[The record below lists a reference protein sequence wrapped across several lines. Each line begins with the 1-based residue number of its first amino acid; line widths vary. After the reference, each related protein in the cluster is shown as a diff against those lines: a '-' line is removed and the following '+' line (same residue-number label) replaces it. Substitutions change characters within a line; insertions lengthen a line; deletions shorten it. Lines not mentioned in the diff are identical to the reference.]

1 MDKFTDHLG
10 TDVTRRQVVKT
21 GVKLAYAA
29 PLVAASFRLTAGSTA
44 AADLWVPIITEAEW
58 LESEGIVGGF
68 DKPDD
73 KGPKDCKTVICHRTC
88 SESGGELKNGF
99 NAIEIPRQCT
109 VTPEAALAAHLEQ
122 HPHTCQGG
130 RQDFIAIGVNDK
142 KEANCGTTSTT

>member
-44 AADLWVPIITEAEW
+44 AADLWVPIITEAQWFE
-58 LESEGIVGGF
+58 LEGIEPPLEGF
-68 DKPDD
+68 E
-73 KGPKDCKTVICHRTC
+73 PKNCKTVICHRTC
-88 SESGGELKNGF
+88 SDSGGELKNGYV
-99 NAIEIPRQCT
+99 AIEVPRLCT
-109 VTPEAALAAHLEQ
+109 DAPEVALAAHLEH
-122 HPHTCQGG
+122 HPNNDCQDG
-130 RQDFIAIGVNDK
+130 RADFIAIGVNDK